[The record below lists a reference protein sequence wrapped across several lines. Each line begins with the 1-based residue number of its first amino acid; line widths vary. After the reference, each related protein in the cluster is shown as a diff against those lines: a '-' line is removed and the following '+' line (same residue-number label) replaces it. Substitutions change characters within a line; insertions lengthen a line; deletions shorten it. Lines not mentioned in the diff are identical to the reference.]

1 MSKIRESARN
11 EDCTV
16 RLPTVCKWLPEYT
29 IWSHAPLQSGGKGKS
44 IKAIDECGA
53 YACTA
58 CDAVVDRQ
66 AQPPAGMT
74 YEQVMLD
81 WFEGH
86 LRSLV
91 ILKKKGLIK

>member
-1 MSKIRESARN
+1 VSRIRESARN

-16 RLPTVCKWLPEYT
+16 RLPDTCKWLPEYT
-29 IWSHAPLQSGGKGKS
+29 IWSHAPFSSGGKGRS

-58 CDAVVDRQ
+58 CDAVVDGQ
-66 AQPPAGMT
+66 APPPQGYSKQDVTVA
-74 YEQVMLD
+74 
-81 WFEGH
+81 WFHGH